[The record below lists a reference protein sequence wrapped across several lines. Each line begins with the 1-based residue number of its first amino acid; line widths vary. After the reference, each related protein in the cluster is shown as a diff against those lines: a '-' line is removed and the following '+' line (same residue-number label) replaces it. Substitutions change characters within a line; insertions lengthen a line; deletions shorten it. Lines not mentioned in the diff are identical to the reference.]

1 LETLGILE
9 NWVLRK
15 GGHLQNVADAGGSTV
30 YPDFD
35 TGDTNSHSNILC
47 KVSHPFGALAR
58 YRYDP

>member
-1 LETLGILE
+1 M
-9 NWVLRK
+9 LRK